1 MVESYLWVR
10 FMFKYELCVSVNY
23 VWGSTDKHTDTE
35 NQYHDSAWPRGDQDW
50 LPGCLQVHITF
61 YSNRQL

>member
-35 NQYHDSAWPRGDQDW
+35 NQYHDSAWPRGD
-50 LPGCLQVHITF
+50 
-61 YSNRQL
+61 